1 MRQYSGKYYPFF
13 TGLFS
18 GIVNKKLE
26 PLPGA
31 LLAQIFPLCN
41 PTTCKHFN
49 GIFINNLFSPTF
61 YFLIIT
67 LDNCIKLGIG
77 VNCNNT
83 KM

>member
-13 TGLFS
+13 AGLFS

-41 PTTCKHFN
+41 PTTTCKHFAN
-49 GIFINNLFSPTF
+49 QLFVLRPPS
-61 YFLIIT
+61 
-67 LDNCIKLGIG
+67 N
-77 VNCNNT
+77 
-83 KM
+83 